1 MGRGNKRVSLSI
13 VLSAKIH
20 LTVNRDEEAV
30 VEDVKVEEGEA
41 VGAGV
46 VAGKTIESASKRSRN
61 TTRNSKDTITVFWDW
76 QMRRR
81 GTTSGLH

>member
-46 VAGKTIESASKRSRN
+46 VAGKTIGSASRRSRN
-61 TTRNSKDTITVFWDW
+61 TTRNLKDTTTVFWD
-76 QMRRR
+76 
-81 GTTSGLH
+81 

>member
-46 VAGKTIESASKRSRN
+46 VAGKTIESASRRSRN
-61 TTRNSKDTITVFWDW
+61 TTRNLKDTTTVFWD
-76 QMRRR
+76 
-81 GTTSGLH
+81 

>member
-1 MGRGNKRVSLSI
+1 MGRGNKRVSLST

-41 VGAGV
+41 VGVGA
-46 VAGKTIESASKRSRN
+46 VAGKTIESASRRSRN
-61 TTRNSKDTITVFWDW
+61 TTRNLKDTTTVFWD
-76 QMRRR
+76 
-81 GTTSGLH
+81 